1 MQLPKPTPQP
11 TRAPTNWPDLYSPSP
26 ISRRPP
32 TPKPSTVTNTE
43 MSREH
48 EHTPDGLLINTS
60 SPIFSSKYATSEATS
75 FAFTGTDTAVY
86 ILIASAACV
95 CCILFIALTLRKC
108 TRRKYK
114 DEGYKNAN
122 MNDVISSPMDS
133 VKHERVHTQS
143 MDVNLR
149 SVQERLEA
157 VMNRKKA
164 NESVSADD
172 EDIEQLYVS

>member
-95 CCILFIALTLRKC
+95 CCVCFIALKLSKC

-114 DEGYKNAN
+114 DEGYENPHVK
-122 MNDVISSPMDS
+122 SSPMNAM
-133 VKHERVHTQS
+133 KHERVHTQS
-143 MDVNLR
+143 MNVDGR

-157 VMNRKKA
+157 VMNQKKA
-164 NESVSADD
+164 NGSVS
-172 EDIEQLYVS
+172 